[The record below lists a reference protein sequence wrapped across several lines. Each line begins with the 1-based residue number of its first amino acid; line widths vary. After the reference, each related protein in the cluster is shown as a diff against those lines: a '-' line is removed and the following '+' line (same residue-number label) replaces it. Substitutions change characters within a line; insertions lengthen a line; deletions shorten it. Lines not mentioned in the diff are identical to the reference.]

1 MIEDLKETAA
11 CGMIIHYSVDTT
23 TDMVTYNDINGRGVK
38 SNNCS
43 GCSWRA
49 ICKPS
54 TLPEMKHYF
63 LLLDPMKDTHIKAG
77 MLKSQLQASKQ
88 RAQYSEHIIRIVLME
103 YSTAATTTPPQNLKK
118 PE

>member
-1 MIEDLKETAA
+1 MESNLQTINTARNET
-11 CGMIIHYSVDTT
+11 
-23 TDMVTYNDINGRGVK
+23 
-38 SNNCS
+38 
-43 GCSWRA
+43 
-49 ICKPS
+49 
-54 TLPEMKHYF
+54 LLF